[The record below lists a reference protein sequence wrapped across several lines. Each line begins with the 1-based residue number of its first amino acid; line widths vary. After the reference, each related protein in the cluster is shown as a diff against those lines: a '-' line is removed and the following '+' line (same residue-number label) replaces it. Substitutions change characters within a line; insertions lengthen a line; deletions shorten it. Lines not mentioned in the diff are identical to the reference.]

1 MKKDYEKKKCIIIR
15 FHNIILLPNIK
26 REVKQSYNEHTI
38 QILFESIRKYVR
50 VMRLHL
56 IDLSEQQQQTTK
68 TKIARIFKIQSR
80 RKR

>member
-1 MKKDYEKKKCIIIR
+1 MKKYYEKKKCIIIR

-50 VMRLHL
+50 VMRLH
-56 IDLSEQQQQTTK
+56 
-68 TKIARIFKIQSR
+68 
-80 RKR
+80 